1 MNVILTIGY
10 DRYLTSIEDAAK
22 IMALLGKAKRVDMVY
37 GYEAEGTAKRVDMV
51 YGYEA
56 EGTAKR
62 VDMVYGYEAEGTAKR
77 YVIKDDALCN
87 ISAVTYPIADA

>member
-62 VDMVYGYEAEGTAKR
+62 